1 MGMNEY
7 RPWGVTGSRL
17 YFRKVPGSRGNGDV
31 RSQEKAGST
40 GRRFWQWS
48 WYSVI
53 QSRGPREREK
63 ETKKYLVDRL
73 RFSDLLDVRGG
84 SDDRKMWGDFQ
95 VSGLNDWMTGG
106 SHKRDEKRWCEFG
119 WIAVEFEKQIWYL
132 VEDVKWSLGKGW
144 TGNSPGVLLGYNEI
158 KPSCKIALHRSGR
171 MGGAVT
177 SWGTCVHQDVWW
189 KDPWKGP
196 RWTWLASL
204 FCTVLRS
211 HWLKHWLS
219 NN

>member
-177 SWGTCVHQDVWW
+177 SWGTCVH
-189 KDPWKGP
+189 
-196 RWTWLASL
+196 
-204 FCTVLRS
+204 
-211 HWLKHWLS
+211 
-219 NN
+219 